1 MKTKTMS
8 KLSKQELDKLAVT
21 RDDDL
26 LTEFPGY
33 KRSVLRSLKAQL
45 PTLPDT
51 IGADRELIK
60 AKSSALNVS
69 KKYNQLLIDYTKIE
83 AERNALLQLK
93 SNVVETIKI
102 QPNKSGKSEATP
114 VICWSDWHIEEEVLK
129 KNVNGLNEYN
139 LDVADF
145 RIKNLITN
153 TLSLINLCKR
163 DVDINEA
170 VLWLGG
176 DFINGNIHEELV
188 EGNLLLPMDALI
200 LAQKY
205 LKNGIDFLLSH
216 TKSRLNIICNSGNHA
231 RITQKNR
238 IATEAG
244 NSLEYFMYTTLAQI
258 YQAEPR
264 VTFTIPTGY
273 HAYVN
278 VYDKIIRFHHGHQ
291 MRYGGG
297 VGGIYIPANK
307 SIAQWNKGIKAD
319 LDVFAHFHQ
328 MRDGGN
334 FICNG
339 SVVGYNDYALSIKAD
354 YEEPKQAFFLIDK
367 KRGKTIT
374 TPILLNSN

>member
-1 MKTKTMS
+1 MP
-8 KLSKQELDKLAVT
+8 KLSRQMLDKLAVT

-176 DFINGNIHEELV
+176 DFIKWSPKFANSVNI
-188 EGNLLLPMDALI
+188 PMLI
-200 LAQKY
+200 
-205 LKNGIDFLLSH
+205 
-216 TKSRLNIICNSGNHA
+216 
-231 RITQKNR
+231 
-238 IATEAG
+238 
-244 NSLEYFMYTTLAQI
+244 
-258 YQAEPR
+258 
-264 VTFTIPTGY
+264 
-273 HAYVN
+273 
-278 VYDKIIRFHHGHQ
+278 
-291 MRYGGG
+291 
-297 VGGIYIPANK
+297 
-307 SIAQWNKGIKAD
+307 
-319 LDVFAHFHQ
+319 
-328 MRDGGN
+328 
-334 FICNG
+334 
-339 SVVGYNDYALSIKAD
+339 
-354 YEEPKQAFFLIDK
+354 
-367 KRGKTIT
+367 
-374 TPILLNSN
+374 